1 VQLANVV
8 RSMNP
13 FPIVRATIARHRG
26 TYLLFTALVAVATA
40 IGVAITTQEAAL
52 RIGSARAADK
62 FDLVVA
68 APGSETD
75 VVLAAIYLRPG
86 TVPLLEPGVVGKVL
100 AEQRAKISAPLG
112 FGDNFKGSPIVGT
125 VPDFVDHLSGGLSE
139 GRVFA
144 TEDEAVAG
152 AAAPLAIGETFRP
165 EHGRNPFLDALR
177 VQHSATLTVT
187 GRMKPTGTPWDNSVI
202 VPIESVWR
210 VHGLPTGHA
219 DGELRIGP
227 PFDPAHVPGVPAI
240 VMKPENVNAA
250 YGLRNLYRTPLS
262 MAFFPAE
269 ALVRLYEVL
278 GDIRELMS
286 WLALAAQ
293 GLVVVAIL
301 AGVTAILTLH
311 RRQFAVLRALGAP
324 RLYIFLCVWTQI
336 AVVATLGA
344 LIGLALG
351 AGAAVLVSR
360 LITQA
365 TGVVLP
371 ARIGPDELLLVGGM
385 IIFGLIVATIPA
397 LISYRRSAI
406 QALTS

>member
-1 VQLANVV
+1 
-8 RSMNP
+8 MNP
-13 FPIVRATIARHRG
+13 FPVVRAAIARHRG
-26 TYLLFTALVAVATA
+26 TYLLFIALVAAATA

-86 TVPLLEPGVVGKVL
+86 TVPLLDPAVTGRVL
-100 AEQRAKISAPLG
+100 AEPQAVISAPLG
-112 FGDNFKGSPIVGT
+112 FGDNIRGAPIVGT
-125 VPDFVDHLSGGLSE
+125 VPAFADYLAGGLAE

-144 TEDEAVAG
+144 NEGEAVAG
-152 AAAPLAIGETFRP
+152 AAAPVEMAETFRP
-165 EHGRNPFLDALR
+165 NHGRNPFFEAATLR
-177 VQHSATLTVT
+177 VQHTETLTVV

-202 VPIESVWR
+202 VPIEFVWR

-219 DGELRIGP
+219 EGDSRVGP
-227 PFDPAHVPGVPAI
+227 PFDAARVPGVPAI
-240 VMKPENVNAA
+240 VIKPRTVNAA

-286 WLALAAQ
+286 WLALATQ
-293 GLVVVAIL
+293 GVVVIAML
-301 AGVTAILTLH
+301 AGVMAIMTLH

-324 RLYIFLCVWTQI
+324 RLYIFLCVWMQI
-336 AVVATLGA
+336 AVIAVMGA
-344 LIGLALG
+344 LIGLVLG
-351 AGAAVLVSR
+351 AGAAIGVSY
-360 LITQA
+360 LITRA
-365 TGVVLP
+365 TGIVLP
-371 ARIGPDELLLVGGM
+371 ARIGPDELLLVAGM
-385 IIFGLIVATIPA
+385 IAFGLFVAIVPA
-397 LISYRRSAI
+397 FISYRRSVI
-406 QALTS
+406 QSLAGS